1 MTNLRNYHIASE
13 NMWAFPD
20 VYINPVEIAVD
31 NNIRTFSL
39 RKFTVVE
46 IL

>member
-13 NMWAFPD
+13 NMWSFPN
-20 VYINPVEIAVD
+20 VYINPVEIAVE
-31 NNIRTFSL
+31 NNIRAFSL
-39 RKFTVVE
+39 RKLTVVE